1 MMRLLVDQDVY
12 YVTIEWLRKEG
23 HDGVTAK
30 ELGMQR
36 AADEDLL
43 KKAKVTDRLFLTR
56 DKGFGALVFFENG
69 AISGCHSTA
78 RHTGGNGGSLSGD

>member
-23 HDGVTAK
+23 HDVVTAK

-56 DKGFGALVFFENG
+56 DKLWSTGFFENG

-78 RHTGGNGGSLSGD
+78 RHTGGNGGSSSGD

>member
-23 HDGVTAK
+23 HDVVTAK

-43 KKAKVTDRLFLTR
+43 KKAKVTDRFFLTR
-56 DKGFGALVFFENG
+56 DKGF
-69 AISGCHSTA
+69 
-78 RHTGGNGGSLSGD
+78 

>member
-23 HDGVTAK
+23 HDVVTAK

-36 AADEDLL
+36 AADEDL
-43 KKAKVTDRLFLTR
+43 
-56 DKGFGALVFFENG
+56 
-69 AISGCHSTA
+69 
-78 RHTGGNGGSLSGD
+78 